1 MWVQGSREAGFDL
14 DWVLRYQMS
23 VNASTTATEV
33 EIWRR
38 TIRPDFGDLAPEEAR
53 VVLRWALSPADRERV
68 QELSGKASEG
78 LLTEEESAEMDSYLT
93 VGSALEFLKAKAR
106 LSLRRGNLGP

>member
-1 MWVQGSREAGFDL
+1 MTT
-14 DWVLRYQMS
+14 
-23 VNASTTATEV
+23 ASTDVSPV
-33 EIWRR
+33 ELDPIFSNL
-38 TIRPDFGDLAPEEAR
+38 P
-53 VVLRWALSPADRERV
+53 ALSPADRERV